1 MGGARGGRPPP
12 LSLDQTKARKAEK
25 KFFGDP
31 SPPPPT
37 SLYLKVWILHCKRG
51 NWETKFHDLYKVAF
65 VASVSVRFRN
75 KGFRSFIFVLLAGLL
90 GERYACYL

>member
-31 SPPPPT
+31 SPPPPPLFIWRSGSST
-37 SLYLKVWILHCKRG
+37 A
-51 NWETKFHDLYKVAF
+51 NAETGKQNFTT
-65 VASVSVRFRN
+65 
-75 KGFRSFIFVLLAGLL
+75 FIK
-90 GERYACYL
+90 